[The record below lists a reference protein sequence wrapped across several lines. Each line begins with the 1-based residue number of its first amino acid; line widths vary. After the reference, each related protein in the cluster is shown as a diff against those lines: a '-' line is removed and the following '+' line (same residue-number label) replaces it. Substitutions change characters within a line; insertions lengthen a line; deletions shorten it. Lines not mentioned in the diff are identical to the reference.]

1 MTIRDWGL
9 WIEGTAMDQ
18 LFYGFDTAV
27 YTFFWQIQN
36 SVTIGIADVCQHLGD
51 STAYIICFVIS
62 LILCFPKKTRKY
74 GVAMVVSFL
83 VAFLLVNVLIKPGV
97 GRLRPYETLKD
108 TPFWETYQ
116 THWANA
122 GSHLEDDLSFPSG
135 HTSLNFAAFTALV
148 AVLLKDKKKW
158 AWALMI
164 IPVIV
169 GITRIIRC
177 VHYPS
182 DVLGG
187 MIFGII
193 AGLIGYVVSTK
204 CLDRWTMNHGN
215 GKTELNTGNQRS
227 A

>member
-1 MTIRDWGL
+1 L
-9 WIEGTAMDQ
+9 DQ

-27 YTFFWQIQN
+27 YTFIWQIQN
-36 SVTIGIADVCQHLGD
+36 AVTIGIADVCQRMGD
-51 STAYIICFVIS
+51 STAYIIYFAIS

-74 GVAMVVSFL
+74 GVAMVVAFL
-83 VAFLLVNVLIKPGV
+83 VALLLVNVLIKPGV
-97 GRLRPYETLKD
+97 GRLRPYVTLKD

-122 GSHLEDDLSFPSG
+122 GSHLEDDMSFPSG
-135 HTSLNFAAFTALV
+135 HTSLNFATFTALT

-158 AWALMI
+158 AWAIMI
-164 IPVIV
+164 IPLIV

-187 MIFGII
+187 MIIGIL
-193 AGLIGYVVSTK
+193 AGVIGCMAATK
-204 CLDRWTMNHGN
+204 WIPAIS
-215 GKTELNTGNQRS
+215 GKIKERKSGT
-227 A
+227 

>member
-1 MTIRDWGL
+1 MMT
-9 WIEGTAMDQ
+9 A
-18 LFYGFDTAV
+18 
-27 YTFFWQIQN
+27 
-36 SVTIGIADVCQHLGD
+36 
-51 STAYIICFVIS
+51 
-62 LILCFPKKTRKY
+62 
-74 GVAMVVSFL
+74 FL

-97 GRLRPYETLKD
+97 GRLRPYVTLKD

-116 THWANA
+116 AHWVNA

-135 HTSLNFAAFTALV
+135 HTSLNFAAFTALA
-148 AVLLKDKKKW
+148 AVLIKDRKKW

-187 MIFGII
+187 MIIGIL
-193 AGLIGYVVSTK
+193 AGLIGCAAATKLLPAVS
-204 CLDRWTMNHGN
+204 
-215 GKTELNTGNQRS
+215 GKFKSGRRL
-227 A
+227 